1 MKPEILYYN
10 NFIVPSLIRD
20 RVKDIVPYLSSEYT
34 HKLFDLYEKFGLN
47 KFNVVYDRT
56 GNIPHYLNMAPDM
69 CPIPAR
75 VHNYNNSFFD
85 VTELRCKEI
94 LSHNKPVYVLWSG
107 GIDSTYILFMLRH
120 FANDKDQVRVLGTFN
135 SIIES
140 GDMFDRKIK
149 NSMIYDIGISSS
161 NYVKYNEDALYVSG
175 QCGNQLFGPT
185 DDMFAQGQTAMF
197 HHTLGTPETIYESYE
212 KHVNPELT
220 DFLKPA
226 INASPRK
233 IETVADLRWFCI
245 FNLDWYTSV
254 YCDKIL
260 LPKQKSDR
268 IHSFFNTVEFQEWAV
283 NTSESFT
290 KVKGDSTTH
299 RWQMRDVLSDL
310 FGEREYARNK
320 TKKISNFGISDSSW
334 LFFLKNNETI
344 ILQN

>member
-1 MKPEILYYN
+1 
-10 NFIVPSLIRD
+10 
-20 RVKDIVPYLSSEYT
+20 
-34 HKLFDLYEKFGLN
+34 
-47 KFNVVYDRT
+47 
-56 GNIPHYLNMAPDM
+56 MAPDM

-85 VTELRCKEI
+85 VTELRCKKI

-107 GIDSTYILFMLRH
+107 GIDSTYILFMLKH

-212 KHVNPELT
+212 KHVNPELIH
-220 DFLKPA
+220 FLKPA